1 MAEIIQSEIRVVHTV
16 EGGTPTQEAVKPTDV
31 DVSEETEDITEKEDL
46 KGFTKFLGATS
57 AKRRILNYGIAGVER
72 AINHAFDQRLFQES
86 LYGDSR
92 GMRKIQ
98 SQKSNANIIT
108 NEAKALG
115 GVIITSFALK
125 NPVLGILHGLNMANK
140 IIATSITRQQER
152 DHFVEKTNLELY
164 TNRKRQERLII
175 GTYNRRW

>member
-1 MAEIIQSEIRVVHTV
+1 
-16 EGGTPTQEAVKPTDV
+16 
-31 DVSEETEDITEKEDL
+31 
-46 KGFTKFLGATS
+46 
-57 AKRRILNYGIAGVER
+57 
-72 AINHAFDQRLFQES
+72 
-86 LYGDSR
+86 
-92 GMRKIQ
+92 MRKIQ

-125 NPVLGILHGLNMANK
+125 NPVLGLLHGLTMANK